1 LSDPVI
7 ISIVVAVQS
16 VITAALAAWLK
27 RAGDINHIDTQ
38 NKLGVIHEDVN
49 GKMGTLLRVTGESQ
63 RAIGKIEGAAQ
74 EKSKEKET

>member
-1 LSDPVI
+1 MSDSVI
-7 ISIVVAVQS
+7 ISIVVAAQS

-38 NKLGVIHEDVN
+38 DKLKDIHEDVN
-49 GKMGTLLRVTGESQ
+49 GKMGTLLKVTGDSQ
-63 RAIGKIEGAAQ
+63 RAIGKLEGVAQ